1 MAEIRDAVNV
11 VLEKARVGKMIGSSL
26 EASVE
31 VHVGDESVRQGLLR
45 LEGSGSNADEMR
57 YLFMASQVG
66 VVFHICSNMVDTPSH
81 GADIDGL
88 GDATS

>member
-31 VHVGDESVRQGLLR
+31 VHVGDEGVRQGLLR
-45 LEGSGSNADEMR
+45 LDGSGSHADEMR

-66 VVFHICSNMVDTPSH
+66 ALCIFDCPHQTW
-81 GADIDGL
+81 
-88 GDATS
+88 